1 MTKMTLTREELYELV
16 WSKPVIHIAK
26 EYGFSDNGIRKI
38 CKKHDIPLP
47 KSGYWS
53 KLKFNKKVDKIKLPK
68 QNDSL
73 QISLEKTNNLLYTGA
88 HPLSELAL
96 RKKEIEETKG
106 LSLTVPSRLS
116 NAHKYTLATKTY
128 QEKLF
133 LRNKT
138 RNWNIELNSRDVL
151 SINVSEKLLGRALR
165 FMDTLVKVLEKR
177 GYQVKANN
185 KTEVVIKEQTYSL
198 RLTEKNRRVKRE
210 TNHSWD
216 SYDFEPTGNMCLKID
231 RSYPIK
237 EWSDSKSKF
246 LEERLV
252 DILAWLELRAKRDE
266 QEAIE
271 WAIRHK
277 QYEEQRKREEELQ
290 KLKDKELAMFESL
303 FHTATR
309 WHKSQYLRNYI
320 KEFEQYAIKSNTLDL
335 DKEKWIKWAKEKA
348 DWFDPFIEKEVE
360 LLKDIDRDTL
370 KPKKKSFW

>member
-1 MTKMTLTREELYELV
+1 MTKITLTREELYELV

>member
-53 KLKFNKKVDKIKLPK
+53 KLKFNKKVDKIKFPK

-277 QYEEQRKREEELQ
+277 QYQEQRKREEELQ

-360 LLKDIDRDTL
+360 LLKGIDRDTL

>member
-1 MTKMTLTREELYELV
+1 MTKITLTREELYELV

-370 KPKKKSFW
+370 KPKKKSFC

>member
-1 MTKMTLTREELYELV
+1 MTLTREELYELV

-185 KTEVVIKEQTYSL
+185 KTEVVIKEQTYS
-198 RLTEKNRRVKRE
+198 
-210 TNHSWD
+210 
-216 SYDFEPTGNMCLKID
+216 P
-231 RSYPIK
+231 
-237 EWSDSKSKF
+237 
-246 LEERLV
+246 
-252 DILAWLELRAKRDE
+252 
-266 QEAIE
+266 Q
-271 WAIRHK
+271 
-277 QYEEQRKREEELQ
+277 
-290 KLKDKELAMFESL
+290 
-303 FHTATR
+303 
-309 WHKSQYLRNYI
+309 
-320 KEFEQYAIKSNTLDL
+320 
-335 DKEKWIKWAKEKA
+335 
-348 DWFDPFIEKEVE
+348 
-360 LLKDIDRDTL
+360 
-370 KPKKKSFW
+370 

>member
-1 MTKMTLTREELYELV
+1 MTLTREELYELV

-370 KPKKKSFW
+370 KPKKKSFC

>member
-370 KPKKKSFW
+370 KPKKKSFC